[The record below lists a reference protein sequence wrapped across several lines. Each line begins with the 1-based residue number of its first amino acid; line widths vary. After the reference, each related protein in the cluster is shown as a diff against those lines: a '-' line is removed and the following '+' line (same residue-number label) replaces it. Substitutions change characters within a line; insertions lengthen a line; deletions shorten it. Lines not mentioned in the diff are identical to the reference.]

1 MGLIKEPLD
10 IDFEV
15 DSRPLTKKEELAIS
29 AFIQADKLNRKQLH
43 KKSLKKPT
51 QSKTRRV
58 ATSKSSKFQVV

>member
-29 AFIQADKLNRKQLH
+29 AFIQADKLNRKLQH
-43 KKSLKKPT
+43 KKLSKKPT
-51 QSKTRRV
+51 PLKTRIV
-58 ATSKSSKFQVV
+58 FTSKSSKFEVV